1 MTSSSSHSILGQ
13 KLFDGKTKTI
23 YAVID
28 QPGLICIHW
37 KDYYDP
43 TSPILSIPG
52 SRRASIDSNSF
63 HFNSQQRSRS
73 NTNTESTSK
82 SILTTSI
89 TTCVYEILREAT
101 IPTFYVAAHPQSD
114 MFIAKKCTMI
124 PILWIIRR
132 LANETYVKRNPGIL
146 NGHRFIPPI
155 IEIFYKRHPIFYRR
169 LTLGSLDDNLESDR
183 ESQVDDD
190 DDFDSDEC
198 ISSIWSY
205 EQLLNINLDTGNM
218 KISQIDIEYMYE
230 ICCTVFDI
238 LEHLWMMKKHC
249 QLIDLKIEFGITT
262 TGTKEI
268 VVANVYDVETW
279 HILRPIE
286 QIISTGNDLI
296 QENLIW
302 INNALRDIL
311 DLNIHIPF
319 KTKIVPSY
327 KNDEQK
333 KFDNIPEYE
342 NVDIDKDHST
352 SFSPSITS
360 RCVIVCSSIHD
371 IEHGQKIKTTLNEIY
386 NLQCDIRLFSVSK
399 STQLILKFLSNYSYE
414 HCRPTVFVTLG
425 NINNGLAA
433 CLSSNSQYPVIHCS
447 YIDKEQQNNLFDIN
461 SFISNDTS
469 LFTVVFTL
477 STAIQNVIQILA
489 MNDWKLWTKQRGR
502 RFKKYMDLIMADQQL
517 TTKQIVKTSSG
528 ILINK

>member
-1 MTSSSSHSILGQ
+1 
-13 KLFDGKTKTI
+13 
-23 YAVID
+23 
-28 QPGLICIHW
+28 
-37 KDYYDP
+37 
-43 TSPILSIPG
+43 
-52 SRRASIDSNSF
+52 
-63 HFNSQQRSRS
+63 
-73 NTNTESTSK
+73 
-82 SILTTSI
+82 
-89 TTCVYEILREAT
+89 
-101 IPTFYVAAHPQSD
+101 
-114 MFIAKKCTMI
+114 
-124 PILWIIRR
+124 
-132 LANETYVKRNPGIL
+132 
-146 NGHRFIPPI
+146 
-155 IEIFYKRHPIFYRR
+155 
-169 LTLGSLDDNLESDR
+169 
-183 ESQVDDD
+183 
-190 DDFDSDEC
+190 
-198 ISSIWSY
+198 
-205 EQLLNINLDTGNM
+205 M

-238 LEHLWMMKKHC
+238 LEHVWMMKKHC